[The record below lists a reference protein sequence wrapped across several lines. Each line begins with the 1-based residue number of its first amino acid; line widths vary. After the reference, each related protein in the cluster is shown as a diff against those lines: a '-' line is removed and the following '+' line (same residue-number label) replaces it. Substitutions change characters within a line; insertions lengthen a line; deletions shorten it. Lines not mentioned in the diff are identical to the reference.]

1 MLNFTRIMLIST
13 QVEVVVEGELDV
25 QGVQQN
31 SVHFVNGDFSASLGA
46 KIKILDFFQQP
57 FPCRI

>member
-1 MLNFTRIMLIST
+1 MLIST